1 MNNNNTPTSPIPIDD
16 DDLVI
21 RLLEASD
28 YHKGFF
34 EVLSQLTSANKPSE
48 SDFISRFTE
57 MANRSCETIYVVEH
71 LPEHKIIGTISIFI
85 EFKFIHN
92 LSKVCHVEDFVI
104 DSNYRNK
111 HLGSKL
117 LQMAIQYA
125 RDANCYKIIL
135 DCEDKLICF
144 YKKFGFKKN
153 ANSMQLYF

>member
-1 MNNNNTPTSPIPIDD
+1 MNSPTFSISIGN
-16 DDLVI
+16 DLVI

-34 EVLSQLTSANKPSE
+34 EVLAQLTSAEKPSE
-48 SDFISRFTE
+48 SDFLSRLSE
-57 MANRSCETIYVVEH
+57 MTKRSFETVYVVEH
-71 LPEHKIIGTISIFI
+71 LTERKIIGTISIFI
-85 EFKFIHN
+85 ELKFIHS

-104 DSNYRNK
+104 DAHYRNK

-125 RDANCYKIIL
+125 RSENCYKIIL
-135 DCEDKLICF
+135 DCEDKLMCF
-144 YKKFGFKKN
+144 YEKFGFKKN

>member
-1 MNNNNTPTSPIPIDD
+1 MNTPTFSLPIG

-34 EVLSQLTSANKPSE
+34 EVLAQLTSAEKPTE
-48 SDFISRFTE
+48 ADFISRLAEISKRT
-57 MANRSCETIYVVEH
+57 CETVYVVEH
-71 LPEHKIIGTISIFI
+71 ISERKIVGTISIFI
-85 EFKFIHN
+85 ELKFIHS

-104 DSNYRNK
+104 DSQYRNK

-117 LQMAIQYA
+117 LKMAIQYA
-125 RDANCYKIIL
+125 RSENCYKIIL
-135 DCEDKLICF
+135 DCEDKLVCF
-144 YKKFGFKKN
+144 YEKFGFKKN

>member
-1 MNNNNTPTSPIPIDD
+1 MNTPTSHLQID

-34 EVLSQLTSANKPSE
+34 EVLSQLTSAQKPSE
-48 SDFISRFTE
+48 CAFISRLSE
-57 MANRSCETIYVVEH
+57 MSKRSCETVYVVEH
-71 LPEHKIIGTISIFI
+71 LPSHKIIGTISILI
-85 EFKFIHN
+85 ELKFIHN

-104 DSNYRNK
+104 DVHYRNR
-111 HLGSKL
+111 HVGSTL

-125 RDANCYKIIL
+125 RDEQCYKLIL
-135 DCEDKLICF
+135 DCADELMCF
-144 YKKFGFKKN
+144 YEKFGFKKK